1 MADPS
6 SRFDELTA
14 SLKQRNFRLTPQ
26 RLELVRLIAAS
37 EGHPSAGE
45 LHARIK
51 RRFPTMSHAT
61 VYKTLALLK
70 DMDQVLEIEL
80 RGDRHYDGSRPEPHP
95 HLICLRCKRIL
106 DGEADLDPAAIRR
119 LERSSGF
126 RILHSQISLFGLCPE
141 CKTQPTAGRKASRR
155 NL

>member
-61 VYKTLALLK
+61 VYKTLSLLK

-95 HLICLRCKRIL
+95 HLICLRCRRIL
-106 DGEADLDPAAIRR
+106 DGKAGLDPAAIRR
-119 LERSSGF
+119 LERASGF
-126 RILHSQISLFGLCPE
+126 RILRSQISLFGLCPE
-141 CKTQPTAGRKASRR
+141 CKTRPTAERKGSRR